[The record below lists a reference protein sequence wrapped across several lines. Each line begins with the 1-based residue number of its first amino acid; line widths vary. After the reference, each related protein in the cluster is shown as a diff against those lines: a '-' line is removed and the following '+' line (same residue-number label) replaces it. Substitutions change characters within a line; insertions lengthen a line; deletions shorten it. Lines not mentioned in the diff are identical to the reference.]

1 MIKIFPAIAVAA
13 LAAAVTF
20 SISTTGVS
28 AGQRYATPPPLI
40 LSPNLSRP
48 MMLQLRGSNRIAPRV
63 SYTREAP
70 RKYRQ
75 KRRTTTRKYK
85 RRTASLRTGVVRVR
99 KPRTSVAKT
108 SNRRQFDPALMPTM
122 VGYSGGQRAGTI
134 IINTIERRLYLVMA
148 NGKARRY
155 GVGVGKPG
163 FEWAGTHKVTRK
175 AEWPSW
181 RPPVEMIAREKAKGR
196 NIPAYMA
203 GGPNNPLGSR
213 AMYLGSTLYRIH
225 GSNQPWSIGKAVSSG
240 CIRMRNQ
247 DAIDLYERVKI
258 GTKVVVI

>member
-1 MIKIFPAIAVAA
+1 MIKNLPTAIVAA
-13 LAAAVTF
+13 SAALISLSLATP
-20 SISTTGVS
+20 SSL
-28 AGQRYATPPPLI
+28 AGKRYATPPPLV
-40 LSPNLSRP
+40 LSSDLSRP
-48 MMLQLRGSNRIAPRV
+48 MMLQLRGSHAIVPRISSKRAKPRT
-63 SYTREAP
+63 YR
-70 RKYRQ
+70 RKIRTSKRQ
-75 KRRTTTRKYK
+75 
-85 RRTASLRTGVVRVR
+85 RRTATLRTGVVRVR
-99 KPRTSVAKT
+99 KTRARGAKT
-108 SNRRQFDPALMPTM
+108 STRRQFDPALMPTM
-122 VGYSGGQRAGTI
+122 VNYSGGHGAGTV

-163 FEWAGTHKVTRK
+163 FEWAGTDKGTRK
-175 AEWPSW
+175 AEGPSW

-247 DAIDLYERVKI
+247 DAIDLYERVRV